1 MAGARPHRA
10 EPGASS
16 RPTKGGAVRIRIAL
30 TTAVAVI
37 AIPVVLFAMF
47 SSPPAASA
55 RVTGH
60 EATSRHGAVKINL
73 KLMSYAEAEKVAK
86 TATFHSAP
94 TARQKATSPAD
105 LAFIKAVAVQ
115 LHEQAAVQAAA
126 AAAAA
131 RAQAAAA
138 AASAAAAPLRLRAR
152 SSEHH
157 HPGRMVGDGHLR
169 RRRTRRPV
177 RGVLRDPRVARLR
190 RLPDRRQR
198 AAVGAAGLGGTERR
212 RTARRTGAVPQL
224 LSSGVHR
231 RR

>member
-1 MAGARPHRA
+1 M
-10 EPGASS
+10 
-16 RPTKGGAVRIRIAL
+16 RIRIAL

-60 EATSRHGAVKINL
+60 EATSRHGAVKIKL

-86 TATFHSAP
+86 TATFHSTP
-94 TARQKATSPAD
+94 TARQKPTSPAD

-115 LHEQAAVQAAA
+115 LHQQAAVQAAA

-138 AASAAAAPLRLRAR
+138 SAAAAA
-152 SSEHH
+152 
-157 HPGRMVGDGHLR
+157 
-169 RRRTRRPV
+169 
-177 RGVLRDPRVARLR
+177 A
-190 RLPDRRQR
+190 
-198 AAVGAAGLGGTERR
+198 AAVPAAAPAPAPASTTIPAAWWATAVCEEGGRDDAYAGYFGILEWHDFDGYP
-212 RTARRTGAVPQL
+212 TAGSAPLSVQL
-224 LSSGVHR
+224 AWEAQNVGGPPDAPGQCHSY
-231 RR
+231 